1 MKSIHALLQNAI
13 DYAGLFPPAGLPMFE
28 AVANY
33 ARYRA
38 GDDAWAL
45 GRFVVPAA
53 RLAEF
58 ESVACDR
65 LPRDGEPWRL
75 SALGGEDLTAG
86 LDAIR
91 AFNDRHRPDSDN
103 GAATIDTIEV
113 KAASVADVERI
124 TMIIGKDFDTYVETP
139 LSADLPRLIEAI
151 RAAGLRA
158 KIRTGGV
165 TADAIP
171 APEDVLRF
179 MALCVAAGV
188 PFKATAG
195 LHHPLRSIY
204 RLTYAPD
211 APSATMH
218 GFLNVFVAAA
228 LLRAGVPAAEALDAL
243 RESSPDAF
251 QFDADGICWR
261 DHRLSREAIH
271 DSRHHGLIAFGSC
284 SFDEPIHDL
293 KALRLL

>member
-1 MKSIHALLQNAI
+1 MMSMYALLQNAI
-13 DYAGLFPPAGLPMFE
+13 DYAGLFPPAGLPMRE

-38 GDDAWAL
+38 GDDSWAL

-53 RLAEF
+53 RLTEF
-58 ESVACDR
+58 ESAARDL
-65 LPRDGEPWRL
+65 LPRDGAPWRL
-75 SALGGEDLTAG
+75 SALGGDDLSG
-86 LDAIR
+86 SLEAIR

-103 GAATIDTIEV
+103 GAATIDTVEI
-113 KAASVADVERI
+113 KATIVEDVERI
-124 TMIIGKDFDTYVETP
+124 TMIIGNNFETYVETP
-139 LSADLPRLIEAI
+139 LPADLPRLIEAI

-171 APEDVLRF
+171 APEEVLRF
-179 MALCVAAGV
+179 MALCVAADV

-195 LHHPLRSIY
+195 LHHPLRSTY

-218 GFLNVFVAAA
+218 GFLNVFIAAA
-228 LLRAGVPAAEALDAL
+228 LLRAGVPAAEALNAL

-251 QFDADGICWR
+251 QFDDDGICWR

-271 DSRHHGLIAFGSC
+271 DSRRHGLIAFGSC